1 MILLIHTPTQLSSV
15 CVWHKNPLECNCVWH
30 NNPLECNCTIT
41 LPLKCLDPPADNHSW
56 NTDVCWNDCNVSFNI
71 SNAHRQGAYPG
82 ELAVPVY
89 LSITFWEVQLVV
101 NRGMLGAKNSQR
113 HYINMKYYPVS
124 LMYAQHSIALE
135 YFSSPLVCCVK
146 SRSERS
152 LKEMGDAPP
161 RLSSNHM
168 KIIYSVCV
176 SLDDPVWTHSAGSL
190 QKSMSD

>member
-41 LPLKCLDPPADNHSW
+41 LPVVFRSSCRQPQLEHWCLLKWLQCH
-56 NTDVCWNDCNVSFNI
+56 SFNI

-124 LMYAQHSIALE
+124 LMYAQHSIAMHWRFFLA
-135 YFSSPLVCCVK
+135 LW
-146 SRSERS
+146 
-152 LKEMGDAPP
+152 
-161 RLSSNHM
+161 
-168 KIIYSVCV
+168 SVE
-176 SLDDPVWTHSAGSL
+176 
-190 QKSMSD
+190 